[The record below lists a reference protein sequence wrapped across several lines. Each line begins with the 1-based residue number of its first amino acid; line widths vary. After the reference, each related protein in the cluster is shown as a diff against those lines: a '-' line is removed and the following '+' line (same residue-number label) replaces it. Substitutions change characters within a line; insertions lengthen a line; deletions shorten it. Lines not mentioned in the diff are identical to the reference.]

1 MGQDCFI
8 CFYKFAGQAK
18 SVNGWCAMHDKC
30 VKQCTE
36 YKNNVVIDG
45 EQYHFINPL
54 TEPCLDK
61 GR

>member
-18 SVNGWCAMHDKC
+18 SVDGWCTMHDKC

-36 YKNNVVIDG
+36 YKNNVVING
-45 EQYHFINPL
+45 E
-54 TEPCLDK
+54 
-61 GR
+61 